1 MEHMVHSESDKYKSD
16 LLDAFKKKF
25 EGKLSDEDL
34 AFITSSYDR
43 YMFEMIKLMKE
54 GKSAHEKFFADIILN
69 SIDAIVGFNN
79 EGEIFLWNK
88 GAEKI
93 FEWGKEEIMGKNF
106 SILIP
111 KDLIDAGEV
120 EKMHTRIKKF
130 GFLSNYESLRITKSG
145 KYKNVSISR
154 FVIFNEKEEVIG
166 NVAIVRDITNEKS
179 LEKELRERENL
190 ALIGE
195 VVSSIAHNLS
205 NPLNIISGNADYL
218 LLEKKA
224 GDADYEELKVIV
236 AEATRITKSIRS
248 ILNFAKPLVPMLEI
262 TDINELL
269 EEAVSGIKYLKGEK
283 NIEISLKCD
292 KKVPSIKADK
302 ELVKD
307 VFLNIITNS
316 IHAIPINTK
325 GQIGIKTRLDGTK
338 IIVEISDNGTG
349 IPSIDL
355 PNIFKPFYTT
365 KGYGKGTG
373 LGLAFADRVI
383 KEHGGKI
390 EVFSNQGERTTFHIE
405 IPITAQDI

>member
-1 MEHMVHSESDKYKSD
+1 MEHMVHSESDKYKND

-43 YMFEMIKLMKE
+43 YMFEMIKLMRE

-93 FEWGKEEIMGKNF
+93 FGWEKSEITGKNF
-106 SILIP
+106 NVLIP
-111 KDLIDAGEV
+111 KDLMASGEV
-120 EKMHTRIKKF
+120 DKMIAKVKKY
-130 GFLSNYESLRITKSG
+130 GFISNHETLRITKTG
-145 KYKNVSISR
+145 ELINVSISR
-154 FVIFNEKEEVIG
+154 FVIFNEKGEDIG
-166 NVAIVRDITNEKS
+166 SVGIIRDITTEKR
-179 LEKELRERENL
+179 LEKVLRERENL

-218 LLEKKA
+218 LLEKKE
-224 GDADYEELKVIV
+224 GDPDYEELKVIV

-248 ILNFAKPLVPMLEI
+248 ILNFAKPLIPMLENI
-262 TDINELL
+262 SVNELL
-269 EEAVSGIKYLKGEK
+269 EEATSGFKFLKGNK
-283 NIEISLKCD
+283 NVELSKKFD
-292 KKVPSIKADK
+292 KKVPSIKIDR
-302 ELVKD
+302 ELVRD
-307 VFLNIITNS
+307 VFLNIISNA
-316 IHAIPINTK
+316 IQAIPLNVK
-325 GQIGIKTRLDGTK
+325 GLVEVKTVFEGN
-338 IIVEISDNGTG
+338 IIVIEISDNGSG
-349 IPSIDL
+349 ISQKDL

-383 KEHGGKI
+383 KEHKGTI
-390 EVFSNQGERTTFHIE
+390 EVKSEQNTRTSFIIS
-405 IPITAQDI
+405 IPV

>member
-1 MEHMVHSESDKYKSD
+1 MEHMVHSESDKYKND

-43 YMFEMIKLMKE
+43 YMFEMIKLMRE

-93 FEWGKEEIMGKNF
+93 FGWDKSEITGKNF
-106 SILIP
+106 TVLIP
-111 KDLIDAGEV
+111 KDLLLSGEV
-120 EKMHTRIKKF
+120 EKMLAKIKEF
-130 GFLSNYESLRITKSG
+130 GFISNHETIRITKTG
-145 KYKNVSISR
+145 ELINVSISR
-154 FVIFNEKEEVIG
+154 FVIFNEKGEDIG
-166 NVAIVRDITNEKS
+166 SVGIIRDITTEKR

-218 LLEKKA
+218 LLDKKV
-224 GDADYEELKVIV
+224 GDPDYEELKVIV

-248 ILNFAKPLVPMLEI
+248 ILNFAKPLVPMLEL
-262 TDINELL
+262 TNINELL
-269 EEAVSGIKYLKGEK
+269 EDAVSGFKYLKGDK
-283 NIEISLKCD
+283 NIELSIKSD
-292 KKVPSIKADK
+292 KKVPSIKVDK
-302 ELVKD
+302 ELLKD

-316 IHAIPINTK
+316 IHAIPINSK
-325 GQIGIKTRLDGTK
+325 GRIEIKTQFEGKSIL
-338 IIVEISDNGTG
+338 VEISDNGSG
-349 IPSIDL
+349 IPAKDL

-390 EVFSNQGERTTFHIE
+390 EIESINGEKTSFHIH
-405 IPITAQDI
+405 IPVTSQNL

>member
-1 MEHMVHSESDKYKSD
+1 MVHSESDKYKND

-43 YMFEMIKLMKE
+43 YMFEMIKLMRE

-93 FEWGKEEIMGKNF
+93 FGWEKSEITGKNF
-106 SILIP
+106 NVLIP
-111 KDLIDAGEV
+111 KDLMASGEV
-120 EKMHTRIKKF
+120 DKMIAKVKKY
-130 GFLSNYESLRITKSG
+130 GFISNHETLRITKTG
-145 KYKNVSISR
+145 ELINVSISR
-154 FVIFNEKEEVIG
+154 FVIFNEKGEDIG
-166 NVAIVRDITNEKS
+166 SVGIIRDITTEKR
-179 LEKELRERENL
+179 LEKVLRERENL

-218 LLEKKA
+218 LLEKKE
-224 GDADYEELKVIV
+224 GDPDYEELKVIV

-248 ILNFAKPLVPMLEI
+248 ILNFAKPLIPMLENI
-262 TDINELL
+262 SVNELL
-269 EEAVSGIKYLKGEK
+269 EEATSGFKFLKGNK
-283 NIEISLKCD
+283 NVELSKKFD
-292 KKVPSIKADK
+292 KKVPSIKIDR
-302 ELVKD
+302 ELVRD
-307 VFLNIITNS
+307 VFLNIISNA
-316 IHAIPINTK
+316 IQAIPLNVK
-325 GQIGIKTRLDGTK
+325 GLVEVKTVFEGN
-338 IIVEISDNGTG
+338 IIVIEISDNGSG
-349 IPSIDL
+349 ISQKDL

-383 KEHGGKI
+383 KEHKGTI
-390 EVFSNQGERTTFHIE
+390 EVKSEQNTRTSFIIS
-405 IPITAQDI
+405 IPV

>member
-1 MEHMVHSESDKYKSD
+1 MEHMVHSESDKYKND

-43 YMFEMIKLMKE
+43 YMFEMIKLMRE

-93 FEWGKEEIMGKNF
+93 FGYEKSEITGKNF
-106 SILIP
+106 NILIP
-111 KDLIDAGEV
+111 KDLLTSGEID
-120 EKMHTRIKKF
+120 KMLAKVKKF
-130 GFLSNYESLRITKSG
+130 GFISNHETIRITKTG
-145 KYKNVSISR
+145 ELINVSISR
-154 FVIFNEKEEVIG
+154 FVIFNEKGEDIG
-166 NVAIVRDITNEKS
+166 SVGIIRDITTEKR

-218 LLEKKA
+218 LLEKKE
-224 GDADYEELKVIV
+224 GDPDYEELKVIV

-248 ILNFAKPLVPMLEI
+248 ILNFAKPLIPMLESVSL
-262 TDINELL
+262 NELL
-269 EEAVSGIKYLKGEK
+269 EEATSGFKFLKGNK
-283 NIEISLKCD
+283 NIELIIEVD
-292 KKVPSIKADK
+292 KKVPSIKVDR
-302 ELVKD
+302 ELVRD
-307 VFLNIITNS
+307 VFLNIIGNA
-316 IHAIPINTK
+316 IQAIPLNVK
-325 GQIGIKTRLDGTK
+325 GLVEVKTHFDGKK
-338 IIVEISDNGTG
+338 IIVEISDNGSG
-349 IPSIDL
+349 ISQKDL

-373 LGLAFADRVI
+373 LGLAFAERVI
-383 KEHGGKI
+383 KEHNGSI
-390 EVFSNQGERTTFHIE
+390 EVKSVQNSRTSFIIS
-405 IPITAQDI
+405 IPV

>member
-1 MEHMVHSESDKYKSD
+1 MEHMVHSESDKYKND

-25 EGKLSDEDL
+25 EGRLSDEDL

-43 YMFEMIKLMKE
+43 YMFEMIKLMRE

-93 FEWGKEEIMGKNF
+93 FGWEKSEITGKNF
-106 SILIP
+106 NVLIP
-111 KDLIDAGEV
+111 KDILSSGEV
-120 EKMHTRIKKF
+120 NKMLAKVKEQ
-130 GFLSNYESLRITKSG
+130 GFISNHETLRITKTG
-145 KYKNVSISR
+145 ELINVSISR
-154 FVIFNEKEEVIG
+154 FVIFNEKGEDIG
-166 NVAIVRDITNEKS
+166 SVGIIRDITTEKR
-179 LEKELRERENL
+179 LEKVLRERENL

-218 LLEKKA
+218 LLEKKD
-224 GDADYEELKVIV
+224 GDPDYEELKVIV

-248 ILNFAKPLVPMLEI
+248 ILNFAKPLIPMLESVS
-262 TDINELL
+262 INELL
-269 EEAVSGIKYLKGEK
+269 EEATSGFKFLKGNK
-283 NIEISLKCD
+283 NVELSKKFD
-292 KKVPSIKADK
+292 NKVPSIKVDK

-307 VFLNIITNS
+307 VFLNIISNA
-316 IHAIPINTK
+316 IQAIPLNVK
-325 GQIGIKTRLDGTK
+325 GLVEVKTVFDGKK
-338 IIVEISDNGTG
+338 IITEISDNGSG
-349 IPSIDL
+349 ISQKDL

-383 KEHGGKI
+383 KEHKGSI
-390 EVFSNQGERTTFHIE
+390 EVKSEQNSGTSFIIS
-405 IPITAQDI
+405 IPI

>member
-1 MEHMVHSESDKYKSD
+1 MEHMVHSESDKYKND

-93 FEWGKEEIMGKNF
+93 FGWDKNEITGKNF
-106 SILIP
+106 NILIP
-111 KDLIDAGEV
+111 KDLMSSGEV
-120 EKMHTRIKKF
+120 DKMLAKIKEH
-130 GFLSNYESLRITKSG
+130 GFISNHETLRITKSG
-145 KYKNVSISR
+145 ELINVSISR
-154 FVIFNEKEEVIG
+154 FIIFNEKGEDIG
-166 NVAIVRDITNEKS
+166 SVGIIRDITTEKR
-179 LEKELRERENL
+179 LEKVLRERENL

-218 LLEKKA
+218 LLEKKE
-224 GDADYEELKVIV
+224 GDPDYEELKVIV

-248 ILNFAKPLVPMLEI
+248 ILNFAKPLIPMLESVNV
-262 TDINELL
+262 NELL
-269 EEAVSGIKYLKGEK
+269 EEATSGFKFLKGNK
-283 NIEISLKCD
+283 NAELSIKLD
-292 KKVPSIKADK
+292 KKVPPIKVDR
-302 ELVKD
+302 ELIRD
-307 VFLNIITNS
+307 VFLNIIGNA
-316 IHAIPINTK
+316 IQAIPLNVK
-325 GQIGIKTRLDGTK
+325 GLVEVRTVFDGKK
-338 IIVEISDNGTG
+338 IVIEISDNGSG
-349 IPSIDL
+349 ISPKDL

-373 LGLAFADRVI
+373 LGLAFAERVI
-383 KEHGGKI
+383 KEHKGSI
-390 EVFSNQGERTTFHIE
+390 EVKSEPNIRTSFIIS
-405 IPITAQDI
+405 IPV